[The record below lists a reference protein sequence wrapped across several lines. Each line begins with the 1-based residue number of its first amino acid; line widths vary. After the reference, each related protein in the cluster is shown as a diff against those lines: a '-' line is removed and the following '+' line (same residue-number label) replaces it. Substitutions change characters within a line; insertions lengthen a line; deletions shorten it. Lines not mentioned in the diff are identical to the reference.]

1 MLTLIDMR
9 YQSYYKAKF
18 LFEYKIIDNI
28 PTKMDIATRLSAEGS
43 IQFNGKPIACRLE
56 DGYIN
61 ATQLCYAGDKLFHDW
76 SRRVKAEE
84 FLNELSNELKMP
96 IYEVLRGF
104 PLSTLIKYIDN
115 GPLDRATWVHPRV
128 AINIAQ
134 WISAKFDV
142 KVSSW
147 IHELLVCGN
156 VKYGNERADVTIMH
170 EQMKQLENTIA
181 TRDGTI
187 VEKDTKIDYLT
198 QLITELGYDMK
209 GIKLELTSTKD
220 ILIDTKQELTST
232 KDILIENTKTL
243 EDTRHE
249 LRSTKNLVEDI
260 VERCVP
266 RTIHANQIEVY
277 CLLKIRDNHYYCIR
291 AQRKSINPS
300 IKKYNTNN
308 NVILQLVKEWNCAPN
323 AIMLHNLVKDLLC
336 IKRSHINV
344 NRNDLELLPTCTE
357 ASLLRKI
364 DRIYKLRY

>member
-1 MLTLIDMR
+1 
-9 YQSYYKAKF
+9 
-18 LFEYKIIDNI
+18 
-28 PTKMDIATRLSAEGS
+28 MDIATRLSMEAS
-43 IQFNGKPIACRLE
+43 IQFEGNPISCRLE

-61 ATQLCYAGDKLFHDW
+61 ATQLCYAGGKEFHDW
-76 SRRVKAEE
+76 KKRATAQS
-84 FLNELSNELKMP
+84 FLYELSIDTKMP
-96 IYEVLRGF
+96 IIAHEPTIVG
-104 PLSTLIKYIDN
+104 SCLIKINHNNIDLLN
-115 GPLDRATWVHPRV
+115 RSTWVHPRV

-156 VKYGNERADVTIMH
+156 VKYGNEREGFTIMH
-170 EQMKQLENTIA
+170 EQMKQLENTIVA
-181 TRDGTI
+181 RDSIITEKEGIII
-187 VEKDTKIDYLT
+187 VKDTKIDYLT

-209 GIKLELTSTKD
+209 GMRIENKTLIEKID
-220 ILIDTKQELTST
+220 IQMEELTST

-336 IKRSHINV
+336 IKRSHITV